1 MSFIEELKR
10 RNVIKIG
17 GIYCA
22 VAFGLVQVFPA
33 LVDAFDL
40 PKWLNPALFLS
51 LAAGFP
57 LTLLVAWA
65 LEMTP
70 ERLRRTP
77 PNIASMPSQTT
88 LSHAASAPPRASH
101 RHPPHIHVEP
111 FRVLSDNDNV
121 KAIAEGIRAEIDGA
135 LVRNSAI
142 TVLSADAGNTDFV
155 VQGAIQ
161 SAGNRLWLS
170 FTLVECSTSTKLW
183 AERFDRQLEDL
194 FGLEDAIVLSVTGSI
209 RSRIKMVLFSQLRDT
224 EDANLSVPE
233 LLNKAAGIFH
243 VAALERSGLAVTS
256 LRAAVARDP
265 DNAMAHSLLGF
276 ALFRVAEYEPLALTP
291 HASAE
296 MLVQANRGVA
306 LDPRSYVART
316 VKALVAQDVQGDFHL
331 ARQLASEALAQNG
344 HFAPALALL
353 AICDIHLGSAD
364 IGLSPLRNA
373 MAAGA
378 EDASH
383 PRWRRELAV
392 AHWMV
397 GDLAAG
403 KLLATSL
410 CEETPEVPRNVLVL
424 IALQAASGEIK
435 AAQQQMTALLAR
447 YPNLTLSS
455 ARLPRIH
462 DVAASQRFAALLQ
475 DAGLG
480 KSLGVRYSADPARAG
495 AQQIALIAGRAPPV
509 KNARPDPLPTEE
521 IRHTAKGRT
530 RMSKQPDDNRAHAAG
545 DWAGAD
551 PFAPDFRDN
560 PYPALNQL
568 RERHPVNLTPVGTW
582 RISRH
587 DDISAIFKKAQTSM
601 TLADGTAPN
610 FDPEDTRGSFLEF
623 MLNQDGPEHV
633 RLRRLAMQSLG
644 HNTARQMEAEVEQ
657 SVTQA
662 MDQALKQGGMEIVGD
677 LAHHVPSRMMCR
689 IMGVPLQDRDLFNEW
704 TAART
709 NAFFAR
715 FLPPEVQQRTRDA
728 GHAMADYFEV
738 LVRERRQRLG
748 DDLISAL
755 IRAEEQGDKLRDGE
769 LIIQAIG
776 IIIAGYETTIGLIG
790 NGLRAFLDHPQQLAL
805 LRADP
810 GLIQPAVEECLRY
823 DTPILFN
830 WRVLKAPYELAGT
843 VLPAQAVL
851 WLMLASGNHDPRHF
865 DDPDTFNIQRTNVD
879 HLAFGGG
886 VHFCLGSQLARME
899 ARHAIGQFAQRT
911 AGLEIRAGQL
921 AWSHSFFRV
930 LASLP
935 VSFH

>member
-17 GIYCA
+17 GVYCA
-22 VAFGLVQVFPA
+22 VAFGLVQVFPP

-40 PKWLNPALFLS
+40 PKWLNPSLFLS

-70 ERLRRTP
+70 EGLRRTP
-77 PNIASMPSQTT
+77 SNVASVPSQTT
-88 LSHAASAPPRASH
+88 LSHAAGASRTRH

-121 KAIAEGIRAEIDGA
+121 KAIAEGIRAEIDGV

-142 TVLSADAGNTDFV
+142 TVLSADAGNADFV

-194 FGLEDAIVLSVTGSI
+194 FGLQDAIVLSVTGRV
-209 RSRIKMVLFSQLRDT
+209 RSRIKAALFSQLRDT

-243 VAALERSGLAVTS
+243 VAALERSGLAVAS
-256 LRAAVARDP
+256 LRAVVARDP
-265 DNAMAHSLLGF
+265 DNSMAHSMLCL
-276 ALFRVAEYEPLALTP
+276 ALFRVAEYEPLALAP

-331 ARQLASEALAQNG
+331 ARQLASEALAKNG

-364 IGLSPLRNA
+364 TGLSQLRNA

-392 AHWMV
+392 AHWLV

-403 KLLATSL
+403 KQLATSL
-410 CEETPEVPRNVLVL
+410 CEDTPEGPRNVLVL

-447 YPNLTLSS
+447 CPHLTLGS

-462 DVAASQRFAALLQ
+462 DVAASQRFSALLQ

-480 KSLGVRYSADPARAG
+480 
-495 AQQIALIAGRAPPV
+495 
-509 KNARPDPLPTEE
+509 
-521 IRHTAKGRT
+521 
-530 RMSKQPDDNRAHAAG
+530 
-545 DWAGAD
+545 
-551 PFAPDFRDN
+551 
-560 PYPALNQL
+560 
-568 RERHPVNLTPVGTW
+568 
-582 RISRH
+582 
-587 DDISAIFKKAQTSM
+587 
-601 TLADGTAPN
+601 
-610 FDPEDTRGSFLEF
+610 
-623 MLNQDGPEHV
+623 
-633 RLRRLAMQSLG
+633 
-644 HNTARQMEAEVEQ
+644 
-657 SVTQA
+657 
-662 MDQALKQGGMEIVGD
+662 
-677 LAHHVPSRMMCR
+677 
-689 IMGVPLQDRDLFNEW
+689 
-704 TAART
+704 
-709 NAFFAR
+709 
-715 FLPPEVQQRTRDA
+715 
-728 GHAMADYFEV
+728 
-738 LVRERRQRLG
+738 
-748 DDLISAL
+748 
-755 IRAEEQGDKLRDGE
+755 
-769 LIIQAIG
+769 
-776 IIIAGYETTIGLIG
+776 
-790 NGLRAFLDHPQQLAL
+790 
-805 LRADP
+805 
-810 GLIQPAVEECLRY
+810 
-823 DTPILFN
+823 
-830 WRVLKAPYELAGT
+830 
-843 VLPAQAVL
+843 
-851 WLMLASGNHDPRHF
+851 
-865 DDPDTFNIQRTNVD
+865 
-879 HLAFGGG
+879 
-886 VHFCLGSQLARME
+886 
-899 ARHAIGQFAQRT
+899 
-911 AGLEIRAGQL
+911 
-921 AWSHSFFRV
+921 
-930 LASLP
+930 
-935 VSFH
+935 